1 MLHKLKPVPRALVIL
16 AIVGVAGYGL
26 TMVDFSKLMPKK
38 AAPVTAETVEAP
50 PVTTVAP
57 PAPSTPLETANTAV
71 QAATQAAQ
79 PVQPAPAQAPSGLTP
94 ATPSDAGLANVLG
107 SKK

>member
-16 AIVGVAGYGL
+16 AIVGGAGFAL
-26 TMVDFSKLMPKK
+26 TQVDFAKLMPKK

-57 PAPSTPLETANTAV
+57 PTALDQANTAV

-79 PVQPAPAQAPSGLTP
+79 AAPAPTPAAPAAPSGLTP
-94 ATPSDAGLANVLG
+94 ATNDAGLDAVLRA
-107 SKK
+107 KK